1 MSKKP
6 MGLTTK
12 ILVGM
17 ALGIIVGTILNQ
29 FYSVPFV
36 KEVLSGYIF
45 KMGSTV
51 FLNLVKMTIVPLVFI
66 SITVGASQMGD
77 VVKLGRVG
85 GKILGLYVFTSIVA
99 LAIAL
104 PTAFIMRP
112 GVGFDLSRF
121 SEVIAKYKPPAKGPA
136 ILDTILRIIPDNPF
150 AALTNMDMMQ
160 IIFYAIFLGV
170 VITLLGDKVAGV
182 KKLFIEL
189 NDIVLKII
197 GIVMKLSPYG
207 VFFLAADSFVKL
219 GFSAYKPLGMYMIT
233 VVVALTIHA
242 VVVYGGALKFI
253 AKCSPI
259 QFLKNYFP
267 AISLAFSTASSNAT
281 MAVSLDSAINRCGI
295 DQKIASFSI
304 PVGITIN
311 MDGSAISQGVATIFV
326 AQAYGIPLDVS
337 AIITIVIM
345 CTLITIGSPG
355 IPGASTLLLVVVWQ
369 QVGLPVEAVGMI
381 LGVDRILSMIRT
393 MTNVSGDIVC
403 GIIVAQSEG
412 LFHRDIYERKK

>member
-1 MSKKP
+1 MKKP
-6 MGLTTK
+6 MGLTSK
-12 ILVGM
+12 ILIAMV
-17 ALGIIVGTILNQ
+17 LGIVLGTILNQ
-29 FYSVPFV
+29 FYNVPFL
-36 KEVLSGYIF
+36 KDVLSGVIF
-45 KMGSTV
+45 KTGSTI
-51 FLNLVKMTIVPLVFI
+51 FLNLVKMTIVPLVFV

-77 VVKLGRVG
+77 VARLGRVG
-85 GKILGLYVFTSIVA
+85 GKILGLYVVTSIIA
-99 LAIAL
+99 LSIAL

-112 GVGFDLSRF
+112 GVGFDLNNF
-121 SEVIAKYKPPAKGPA
+121 SEVLSKYTPPKKGPA
-136 ILDTILRIIPDNPF
+136 ILDTILKIIPDNPF

-160 IIFYAIFLGV
+160 IIFFALFLGV
-170 VITLLGDKVAGV
+170 VITILGDKVAGV
-182 KKLFIEL
+182 KKIFTEL
-189 NDIVLKII
+189 NEIVLKII
-197 GIVMKLSPYG
+197 WIVMKLSPYG

-219 GFSAYKPLGMYMIT
+219 GFNAYKPLGMYMIT
-233 VVVALTIHA
+233 VVVALIIHA
-242 VVVYGGALKFI
+242 VVIYGGALKFI

-281 MAVSLDSAINRCGI
+281 LGVSLDSAINRCGI

-326 AQAYGIPLDVS
+326 AQAYGIPLDIT

-355 IPGASTLLLVVVWQ
+355 IPGASTLLLVVVWS
-369 QVGLPVEAVGMI
+369 QVGLPIEAVGMI

-412 LFHRDIYERKK
+412 LFHRDIYEKKK